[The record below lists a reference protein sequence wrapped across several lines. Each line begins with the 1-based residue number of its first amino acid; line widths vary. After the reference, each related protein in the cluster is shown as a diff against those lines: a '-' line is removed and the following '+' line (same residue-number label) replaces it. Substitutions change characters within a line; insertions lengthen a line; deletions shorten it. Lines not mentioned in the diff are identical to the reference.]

1 MFKQARIE
9 GNKENIYSV
18 SVIHWIGLTTQDYL
32 KFVKATTC
40 MINVNISSDSSKF
53 VENSE
58 NQLSLSE
65 EEILRLKLL

>member
-1 MFKQARIE
+1 
-9 GNKENIYSV
+9 
-18 SVIHWIGLTTQDYL
+18 
-32 KFVKATTC
+32 